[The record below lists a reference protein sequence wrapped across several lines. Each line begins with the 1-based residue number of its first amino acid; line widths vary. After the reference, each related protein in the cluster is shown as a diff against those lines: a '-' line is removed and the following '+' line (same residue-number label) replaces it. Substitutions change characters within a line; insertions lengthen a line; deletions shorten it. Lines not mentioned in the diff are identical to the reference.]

1 MAYLTLFMTFKIGW
15 IRKLTMAKSLELML
29 SIIVP
34 IGDFERDKGNLL
46 EIVSGLKAIKNR
58 CAVTLEAIFVL
69 DNQKDNSRTQLQKL
83 LGDEKDFIILPVNCG
98 NPGGARNAGI
108 INSSGKWI
116 WFWDSDDTPNFLS
129 LAQINF
135 ETSADIIICGFRVF
149 HPSSSQVF
157 TPSNS
162 MIENLRIPGLWR
174 YIFNKT
180 YLSNRVFPEL
190 RIAEDQVFLAR
201 VLSTKP
207 NVEISPF
214 VVYNYSRNTPN
225 SLTKKFPKQDLSEAI
240 NRLHEIAKIYNVSE
254 VNYLN
259 FQLLSTSLLRGG
271 WTLKLQALQILSIK
285 LITGKITP
293 KFIAV
298 KVGFGGK

>member
-1 MAYLTLFMTFKIGW
+1 MTFNIGW
-15 IRKLTMAKSLELML
+15 IRKLTMAKNLGLML

-34 IGDFERDKGNLL
+34 IGDFERDKVNLL

-58 CAVTLEAIFVL
+58 HTVTFEVIFVL
-69 DNQKDNSRTQLQKL
+69 DNQKDNSRKL
-83 LGDEKDFIILPVNCG
+83 LQQFIGDEKDFIILLVNCG

-108 INSSGKWI
+108 MNSSGNWMC
-116 WFWDSDDTPNFLS
+116 FWDSDDTPNVLS

-149 HPSSSQVF
+149 NSGSFRVF

-174 YIFNKT
+174 YIFHKT
-180 YLSNRVFPEL
+180 YLSNRIFPEL
-190 RIAEDQVFLAR
+190 RIAEDQVFLAH
-201 VLSTKP
+201 VFSTKP
-207 NVEISPF
+207 NIDISP
-214 VVYNYSRNTPN
+214 VVIYNYCQNTPN
-225 SLTKKFPKQDLSEAI
+225 SLTKKFPKQDLSKALNQLSE
-240 NRLHEIAKIYNVSE
+240 LAKICNVSE

-259 FQLLSTSLLRGG
+259 FQVLLTSFLRGG
-271 WTLKLQALQILSIK
+271 WRLKFQALRLFSMK

-293 KFIAV
+293 KLIAV